1 MHYRYAGSLR
11 LAAVCFIMT
20 MFLCGGMVGE
30 CLAQPR
36 DDVMKAFYL
45 RDVPTS
51 YAGADGLFASLQDT
65 GANTVIIELP
75 LTPQGLPDVN
85 TIPNVVYLAHKAGL
99 KVAVI
104 LPVRQLPGVLALHR
118 DWEDLRYDLGRGS
131 TVRSGM
137 LDLFRTDA
145 VLYLADLVKKLV
157 FYSVDTVLFGQDF
170 AYGPGDGMSDV
181 ALARARDL
189 IGEPVQAKKIFTRH
203 SRGAEGAPVEEYG
216 DQFWKW
222 AEVKRD
228 RLLRVYD
235 ILTAAGRSV
244 KGTTMFGIPAPVI
257 LPVPL
262 EREVLARYSYDMGA
276 FQKRNVDYYWTRI
289 ATRSMKERGNLMS
302 RQITELVSRTAS
314 STATTVKEAEK
325 RVVVLDAA
333 SLDGKFLPLSEI
345 EEVSE
350 LVINSGKCGIAYAV
364 APDTV
369 VPKDFMQKLFGRRT

>member
-1 MHYRYAGSLR
+1 MHHRYSGSLR
-11 LAAVCFIMT
+11 LAAVCLT
-20 MFLCGGMVGE
+20 TAMFLCGGIAGE
-30 CLAQPR
+30 CLAQPQ

-45 RDVPTS
+45 RGVPTS

-65 GANTVIIELP
+65 GANTVMIELP

-104 LPVRQLPGVLALHR
+104 LPARQLPGVLALHR
-118 DWEDLRYDLGRGS
+118 DWEDVRYDLARGS

-145 VLYLADLVKKLV
+145 VLYLAELVKKLV
-157 FYSVDTVLFGQDF
+157 FYSVDVVLFGQDF

-181 ALARARDL
+181 ARARAKEL
-189 IGEPVQAKKIFTRH
+189 IGESLQTKKMFSRP
-203 SRGAEGAPVEEYG
+203 SRGAGGAPVEEYG
-216 DQFWKW
+216 EQFWKW
-222 AEVKRD
+222 AEIKRD
-228 RLLRVYD
+228 RLLQVYD

-244 KGTTMFGIPAPVI
+244 KGTTMFGIAAPVI

-276 FQKRNVDYYWTRI
+276 FQKRSVDYYWTRI
-289 ATRSMKERGNLMS
+289 ETRAMKERGNLTNW
-302 RQITELVSRTAS
+302 QVTELVSRTAS
-314 STATTVKEAEK
+314 STAATIKESQK

-333 SLDGKFLPLSEI
+333 SLDGKLLPLSEI
-345 EEVSE
+345 EEVSK
-350 LVINSGKCGIAYAV
+350 LVSNSGKCGIAYCV

-369 VPKDFMQKLFGRRT
+369 VPKAFMQKLFGGRT

>member
-1 MHYRYAGSLR
+1 MHYRYSGSLHVVAFC
-11 LAAVCFIMT
+11 LIMVVL
-20 MFLCGGMVGE
+20 LCGGMAGE
-30 CLAQPR
+30 CFAQAR

-45 RDVPTS
+45 RDVPAS

-75 LTPQGLPDVN
+75 LTPQGFPDTN

-104 LPVRQLPGVLALHR
+104 LPARQLPGVLALHR
-118 DWEDLRYDLGRGS
+118 DWEDVRYDPGRGS
-131 TVRSGM
+131 TLRSGM

-145 VLYLADLVKKLV
+145 VLYLAELVKKLV
-157 FYSVDTVLFGQDF
+157 FYSVDVVLFGQDF
-170 AYGPGDGMSDV
+170 VYGPGDGMSEV
-181 ALARARDL
+181 ALARAREL
-189 IGEPVQAKKIFTRH
+189 IGEPVQAKKMF
-203 SRGAEGAPVEEYG
+203 SRPSRVADGAPVTEYG

-228 RLLRVYD
+228 RLLQVYD

-244 KGTTMFGIPAPVI
+244 KGTTRFGIPAPVI

-289 ATRSMKERGNLMS
+289 ATREMKERGNLTNW
-302 RQITELVSRTAS
+302 QVTELVSRTAS
-314 STATTVKEAEK
+314 STAAIVKESQK

-333 SLDGKFLPLSEI
+333 SLDGKLLPLSEI

-350 LVINSGKCGIAYAV
+350 LVSNSGKCGIAYCV

-369 VPKDFMQKLFGRRT
+369 VPKAFMQKLFGRGM